1 MYYESVIPI
10 MTSRQQFNLYQP
22 ISVFFG
28 KPLTNESP
36 SSRLL
41 VLWKVA

>member
-1 MYYESVIPI
+1 MYYESVNPI
-10 MTSRQQFNLYQP
+10 MTSRQRFDLYRP

-36 SSRLL
+36 LSRLL
-41 VLWKVA
+41 VLWKAA